1 MSTANDHHQQRPAV
15 TIRRIPASATHALRH
30 AVLWP
35 HKPPSY
41 VQLPEDEAGLHFG
54 AFVCASP
61 SSPPSASPSASAS
74 SEANPED
81 LELVSIISLFI
92 TSSTTSS
99 SSDSSREEEA
109 HAPQRVARFRKFATA
124 PAWQG
129 RGVGTA
135 LLRHVIAAAA
145 QAGAR
150 RIWCDAREAALPF
163 YERFGLRA
171 EGEVFFKGDVPYL
184 RMTMALGEGAEGGG
198 AETLS

>member
-1 MSTANDHHQQRPAV
+1 MSTADDHQQQPPAV
-15 TIRRIPASATHALRH
+15 TIRTIPASATHALRH

-54 AFVCASP
+54 AFV
-61 SSPPSASPSASAS
+61 SASPSPSTSTS
-74 SEANPED
+74 SEPNPDD

-92 TSSTTSS
+92 SS
-99 SSDSSREEEA
+99 SSSSPGGSA
-109 HAPQRVARFRKFATA
+109 DAPQQQSVARFRKFATA

-135 LLRHVIAAAA
+135 LLRNVIAAAA
-145 QAGAR
+145 RAGAR

>member
-1 MSTANDHHQQRPAV
+1 MSTSDDHQKRPAV
-15 TIRRIPASATHALRH
+15 TIRTIPASATHALRH

-54 AFVCASP
+54 AFV
-61 SSPPSASPSASAS
+61 SASPSPSTSNS

-92 TSSTTSS
+92 TTSS
-99 SSDSSREEEA
+99 SPGDSA
-109 HAPQRVARFRKFATA
+109 DAPQQQSVARFRKFATA

-135 LLRHVIAAAA
+135 LLRHAIGAAA
-145 QAGAR
+145 QAGAH

>member
-1 MSTANDHHQQRPAV
+1 MSTADDHQQQPPAV
-15 TIRRIPASATHALRH
+15 TIRTIPASATHALRH

-54 AFVCASP
+54 AFV
-61 SSPPSASPSASAS
+61 SASPSPSTSTS

-92 TSSTTSS
+92 SSSS
-99 SSDSSREEEA
+99 SSDSNREEEA
-109 HAPQRVARFRKFATA
+109 HAPQQQSVARFRKFATA

-135 LLRHVIAAAA
+135 LLRNVIAAAA
-145 QAGAR
+145 RAGAR

-184 RMTMALGEGAEGGG
+184 RMTMALVEGGEGAGGEAG
-198 AETLS
+198 G

>member
-54 AFVCASP
+54 AFV
-61 SSPPSASPSASAS
+61 SASPSPSTSTS

-92 TSSTTSS
+92 TSSSPG
-99 SSDSSREEEA
+99 DSA
-109 HAPQRVARFRKFATA
+109 DAPQQQSVARFRKFATA

-135 LLRHVIAAAA
+135 LLRHAIGAAA

-171 EGEVFFKGDVPYL
+171 EGDVFFKGDVPYL
-184 RMTMALGEGAEGGG
+184 RMTMALVEGGEGAGGEAG
-198 AETLS
+198 G